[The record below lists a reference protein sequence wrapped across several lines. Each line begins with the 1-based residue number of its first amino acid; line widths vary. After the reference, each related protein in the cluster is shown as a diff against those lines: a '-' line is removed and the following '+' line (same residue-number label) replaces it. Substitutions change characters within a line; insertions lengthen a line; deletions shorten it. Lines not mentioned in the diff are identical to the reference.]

1 LLDTYLKYNLKVN
14 ENLHTFKITS
24 VSIVIQSLYKH
35 APLRGNKMKSKIWII
50 FVTLLISVMS
60 INTQANEIIN
70 NTKRVP
76 AEWEPQE
83 AIWMQWPGYWEKDYE
98 ITFAKIASIVARY
111 EKIHILYDSKKIY
124 EDAKKAI
131 RDIEVDPENKNIHWH
146 EVPNDNAWM
155 RDNGPVYVLNDNEL
169 RIQNWNFDAWGGA
182 FGSDIP
188 FNLDNVVPDKVGAIL
203 DMPVDH
209 IDIVHERGNLEFN
222 GFDTVIL
229 NWSTIGDPN
238 RNLNYDKQQ
247 AESDLKEH
255 FGVTNVIFIEGIPDG
270 DLTKGHIDG
279 IARFIDLRTVVVVQC
294 TAQSLCRPDSKD
306 AQIYDKAAKIIE
318 EAGFNVIRE
327 PIEGFVKH
335 NDQMFD
341 TNYMNW
347 LVGNGFVIVPGFG
360 NPETDIAAKS
370 RIESYFPNRNVYL
383 IEMLSSWAA
392 GGGVHCHT
400 NDQPAFSITN

>member
-1 LLDTYLKYNLKVN
+1 MTINSKAS
-14 ENLHTFKITS
+14 E
-24 VSIVIQSLYKH
+24 VIDK
-35 APLRGNKMKSKIWII
+35 
-50 FVTLLISVMS
+50 
-60 INTQANEIIN
+60 
-70 NTKRVP
+70 TKRVP

-98 ITFAKIASIVARY
+98 ITFAKITEIVSRY
-111 EKIHILYDSKKIY
+111 EKIHILYDSKQIY
-124 EDAKKAI
+124 AEAQKAI
-131 RDIEVDPENKNIHWH
+131 RDIKADPENKNIYWH

-155 RDNGPVYVLNDNEL
+155 RDNGPVYVFNDNEL

-188 FNLDNVVPDKVGAIL
+188 FSLDNAVPDKVGTIL
-203 DMPVDH
+203 DIPVDH

-222 GFDTVIL
+222 GLDTVIL
-229 NWSTIGDPN
+229 NWSTISDPR
-238 RNLNYDKQQ
+238 RNLNYNKQQ
-247 AESDLKEH
+247 AELDLKKH

-294 TAQSLCRPDSKD
+294 TTQSLCRLDSND

-347 LVGNGFVIVPGFG
+347 LIGNGFVIVPGFG
-360 NPETDIAAKS
+360 NPETDIPAKS
-370 RIESYFPNRNVYL
+370 RIESYFPNRKVYL

-400 NDQPAFSITN
+400 NDQPAISSANYLYEQ